1 MITLRKFF
9 LYVWLCT
16 PFIGISQQVGI
27 NTETPDSSAVLD
39 VESIDKGILF
49 PRMTT
54 AQRDAIS
61 NPANGLHIFNTEMQC
76 LEYYDG
82 QINDWNCYCLEC
94 RLKVIVITDD
104 ECGIDFFTTYTN
116 SFTVP
121 QKYLVI
127 IPDSVLIR
135 GCLSGGNA
143 LDFSGLP
150 EGCEVKVKNYGA
162 IVGGGGDGGD
172 GGSYSYCFSPDNMDP
187 TDGMN
192 GGHAIVSANGIEIS
206 IDNYGLIG
214 GGGGGGAGGGGSG
227 TCFIYVGGGGG
238 GGAGAPQGNG
248 GFERFEYLAVS
259 DECSCYGHQSDAGTS
274 GSYVSDPE
282 APNYGGTGGD
292 GFIFTGDCS
301 SNGSDPGALGG
312 VGGSLG
318 VPRQPGTE
326 CSNIWSEGGLPGKA
340 ISGGINNTIVNI
352 EDGVV
357 YGVID

>member
-1 MITLRKFF
+1 MINLRKFF

-16 PFIGISQQVGI
+16 PLMGISQQVGI
-27 NTETPDSSAVLD
+27 NTETPDSSAALD
-39 VESIDKGILF
+39 VESFDKGILF

-61 NPANGLHIFNTEMQC
+61 NPANGLHIFNIETQC

-94 RLKVIVITDD
+94 RLKVIVITDT

-127 IPDSVLIR
+127 IPDSVLVR
-135 GCLSGGNA
+135 SCLLGGNA

-150 EGCEVKVKNYGA
+150 VGCKVKIKNFGA
-162 IVGGGGDGGD
+162 IVGGGGNGGD
-172 GGSYSYCFSPDNMDP
+172 GGSQSDCFFANNEDP
-187 TDGMN
+187 ENGMN
-192 GGHAIVSANGIEIS
+192 GGHAIVSADGIEIS

-227 TCFIYVGGGGG
+227 NCFLYLGGGGG
-238 GGAGAPQGNG
+238 GGAGAPSGYG
-248 GFERFEYLAVS
+248 GDEVLEDMAVS
-259 DECSCYGHQSDAGTS
+259 DDCTCFAYESDAGGD
-274 GSYVSDPE
+274 GSYVNDPE
-282 APNYGGTGGD
+282 APNYGGTGGG
-292 GFIFTGDCS
+292 GFIFTGDCD
-301 SNGSDPGALGG
+301 SNGSDTGAFGG
-312 VGGSLG
+312 DGGSLG
-318 VPRQPGTE
+318 MPGQAGTE
-326 CSNIWSEGGLPGKA
+326 CSNIFTEGGMAGKA
-340 ISGGINNTIVNI
+340 ISGGTNNTIVNI